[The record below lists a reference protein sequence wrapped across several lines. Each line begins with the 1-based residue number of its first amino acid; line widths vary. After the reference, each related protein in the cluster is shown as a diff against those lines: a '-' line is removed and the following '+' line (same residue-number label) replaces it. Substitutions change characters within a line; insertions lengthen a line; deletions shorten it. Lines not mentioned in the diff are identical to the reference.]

1 MNGRCSSEP
10 SHLKMLLIYLHLWA
24 EYNATLKV
32 TLAYPMQKE
41 RTQNI
46 YSYLRI

>member
-32 TLAYPMQKE
+32 TLVYPMQKE
-41 RTQNI
+41 RTQSI
-46 YSYLRI
+46 YSDLRI